1 MFDIGFLE
9 LFVIFAIALLVLGP
23 DKLPGAARSV
33 GKNIGKANRFFNNM
47 QRQIDQEIRLEE
59 INKKIMAQLDET
71 QQFIKEQKAKI
82 AEKEAIDHIDEG
94 HTIDGRLIE
103 VEGVK
108 EDSQET
114 LSTAE
119 SESNGA
125 KTDDR

>member
-23 DKLPGAARSV
+23 DKLPGAARTV
-33 GKNIGKANRFFNNM
+33 GKNIGKAKRFFNNM

-82 AEKEAIDHIDEG
+82 AEKEAIDHVDDG
-94 HTIDGRLIE
+94 HTADGRLIE
-103 VEGVK
+103 SEV
-108 EDSQET
+108 DSQDT
-114 LSTAE
+114 LNTTE
-119 SESNGA
+119 PESNEA